1 MLSMLDLGSTSA
13 RARLHHANF
22 AKGRIVFNGTA
33 VAVLADHCAIVQPIL
48 DLGRRMPD
56 GSYEF
61 SVLKIAGRAGL
72 SVSEVAPALPEYAR
86 TRAR

>member
-61 SVLKIAGRAGL
+61 SVLKVAGRAGL
-72 SVSEVAPALPEYAR
+72 SVSEVKRLC
-86 TRAR
+86 